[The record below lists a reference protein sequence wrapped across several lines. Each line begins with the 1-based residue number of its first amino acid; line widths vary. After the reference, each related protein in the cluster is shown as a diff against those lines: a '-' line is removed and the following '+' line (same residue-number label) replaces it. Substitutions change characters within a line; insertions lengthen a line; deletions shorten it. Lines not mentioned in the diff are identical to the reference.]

1 MIVITLIIYQYREN
15 TWICMLDHA
24 LLDINLITPTV
35 KLDHNFTATLLVYG
49 CTYLTD
55 VCLLHFSTSLF
66 HTLL

>member
-1 MIVITLIIYQYREN
+1 
-15 TWICMLDHA
+15 MLDHA

-66 HTLL
+66 HALL